1 MAQPI
6 SRSVF
11 GHPCQRSPADTLHRQ
26 FAPMEPGGA
35 DPTTRSD
42 IFAEAMKTLPA
53 TWTPSRLVADDL
65 LRRATHQQ
73 QSTSERL

>member
-1 MAQPI
+1 
-6 SRSVF
+6 
-11 GHPCQRSPADTLHRQ
+11 
-26 FAPMEPGGA
+26 MEPGGA